1 MLAHKETYDDGVM
14 RKRMTNDGWGNP
26 EAVSGADPRG
36 PPQWTM
42 PFPGGGH
49 GRFRHKSGA
58 AGRVTAPDSG
68 LPAVRPC
75 VIVGWGRAS
84 RPMNASALR
93 QAPRRRMAMKEHIY
107 TIPVTEAFGEDCE
120 CPLCFCRRRLEEE
133 ALEYELG
140 AAMME
145 PDHRI
150 GTNRTGFCPHHLEK
164 LYNMQKNRLP
174 YGLVLDTH
182 MAEQNKA
189 IAELY
194 RKVGDRLAKESQEG
208 VLEAT
213 KGRLSGRKPAADGL
227 SADLAALLDRLVPD
241 CAVCSRVAH
250 TMEQFADTVIWLFFR
265 EPDFRR
271 KLEDG
276 KGFDPADIR
285 KLLKVAESTLSSH
298 KK

>member
-1 MLAHKETYDDGVM
+1 
-14 RKRMTNDGWGNP
+14 
-26 EAVSGADPRG
+26 
-36 PPQWTM
+36 
-42 PFPGGGH
+42 
-49 GRFRHKSGA
+49 
-58 AGRVTAPDSG
+58 
-68 LPAVRPC
+68 
-75 VIVGWGRAS
+75 
-84 RPMNASALR
+84 
-93 QAPRRRMAMKEHIY
+93 MKEHIY

-276 KGFDPADIR
+276 KGFCLPDFR
-285 KLLKVAESTLSSH
+285 LLLKVAEATLSAQ
-298 KK
+298 KKAMFLRSLLPLQIENLERVQGDVHWFTQMFDHRNRDADWKNSRDALQRAVQKLAGPLDLL